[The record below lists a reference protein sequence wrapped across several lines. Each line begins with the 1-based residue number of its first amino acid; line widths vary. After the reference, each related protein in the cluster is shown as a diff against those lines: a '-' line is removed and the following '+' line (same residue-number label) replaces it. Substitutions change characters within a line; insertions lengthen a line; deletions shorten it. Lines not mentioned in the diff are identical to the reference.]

1 MEGRCIILKEDAKKE
16 RLFYG
21 YTIEASAFV
30 IMAMAWGANRSF
42 GVFLEPLLNEFG
54 WSRTT
59 ISGAFTLS
67 MIVLGI
73 ASLVAGKLTDR
84 IGPKK
89 VLIACA
95 LFLGSGYLLMSRVTH
110 IWEFYLYCGVMTGIG
125 VSGMYSPL
133 LSLVARWFVKRRALM
148 TGILVA
154 GPALGITVVPFLLTL
169 FITSL
174 GWRLSCVVLGVTL
187 LITIIPTALLLKR
200 DPDDMNLR
208 PYGDEHRAGSPSLQ
222 LDGFTLGTAVRTSQ
236 FWMLGFIAFCSLF
249 TINVYVVHI
258 VIHAI
263 GLGLSSTSAA
273 MLLSLAAGISIAGR
287 IIVGVVADRIGNK
300 LSLIL
305 CYILA
310 ALAYLFILS
319 GSSMMILYL
328 AAVIFGAAGWGA
340 ATTITP
346 LTASLFGLRAHGT
359 ILAHVLVGSTI
370 GGATGPVLIGYVYD
384 ITGSYR
390 YGFLITLAVIAA
402 AMVTTLLLKPM
413 EETDKL

>member
-1 MEGRCIILKEDAKKE
+1 M
-16 RLFYG
+16 FYG
-21 YTIEASAFV
+21 YIIEASAFF

-42 GVFLEPLLNEFG
+42 GVFVEPLLHDFG
-54 WSRTT
+54 WSRTS

-67 MIVLGI
+67 MIVLGM

-89 VLIACA
+89 VLIVCA
-95 LFLGSGYLLMSRVTH
+95 LFLGGGYLLMSRITH
-110 IWEFYLYCGVMTGIG
+110 IWEFYLYCGILTGIG
-125 VSGMYSPL
+125 TSGMFSPI

-154 GPALGITVVPFLLTL
+154 GPALGITVIPFLLSL
-169 FITSL
+169 LITSL
-174 GWRLSCVVLGVTL
+174 GWRLSYAVLGASL
-187 LITIIPTALLLKR
+187 LIAIIPAALLLKR
-200 DPDDMNLR
+200 DPEEMNLR
-208 PYGDEHRAGSPSLQ
+208 PYGDEHRVGSPSLQ
-222 LDGFTLGTAVRTSQ
+222 LDGFTLGTAFRTPQ

-263 GLGLSSTSAA
+263 GLGFSSTSAA

-287 IIVGVVADRIGNK
+287 IIVGMVADMIGNK

-310 ALAYLFILS
+310 AVAYLIILS
-319 GSSMMILYL
+319 GSSMVILYL
-328 AAVIFGAAGWGA
+328 AAVLFGAAGWGA

-359 ILAHVLVGSTI
+359 ILAHVMIGSTI
-370 GGATGPVLIGYVYD
+370 GGAVGPVLIGYVFD

-390 YGFLITLAVIAA
+390 YGFLITVAVIAA
-402 AMVTTLLLKPM
+402 AMVTALLLKPM
-413 EETDKL
+413 EGTDKL